1 MTERGE
7 LKGNLSAFITIFI
20 WASSFISIKILLKDF
35 SPIEIMFYRLILANI
50 IFFAVSPHFIKYRN
64 IKEELL
70 FLGAGLCGVT
80 LYYLFQNTALSLTSA
95 SNVSVLISIS
105 PFFTAI
111 FSRYFAK
118 EEHFSSNFFI
128 GFGVSIIGIFL
139 IGFDGNFILKL
150 NPVGDLF
157 AVLAAV
163 VWALYSVILKKISA
177 LNYNTIQFTRKIF
190 FYGLLFLLP
199 LLNLTNFQFGLSRFG
214 HMPNLLNILF
224 LGAGAS
230 ALCYVTWN
238 FAVSVLGAVKTS
250 VYIYAIPIITIV
262 ISSIVLHEK
271 FTYVALF
278 GVVLVLFG
286 LFLSESKTR
295 IVREN

>member
-1 MTERGE
+1 MTNRRE

-20 WASSFISIKILLKDF
+20 WASSFIFIKILLKDF
-35 SPIEIMFYRLILANI
+35 SPIEIMFYRLVLAYIIL
-50 IFFAVSPHFIKYRN
+50 FAVSPHFIKYRN

-80 LYYLFQNTALSLTSA
+80 LYYLFQNIALSLTSA

-118 EEHFSSNFFI
+118 EEQFSSNFFI

-139 IGFDGNFILKL
+139 IGFNGNFILKL

-163 VWALYSVILKKISA
+163 VWAI
-177 LNYNTIQFTRKIF
+177 IF
-190 FYGLLFLLP
+190 RDLEEDQH
-199 LLNLTNFQFGLSRFG
+199 T
-214 HMPNLLNILF
+214 
-224 LGAGAS
+224 
-230 ALCYVTWN
+230 
-238 FAVSVLGAVKTS
+238 
-250 VYIYAIPIITIV
+250 
-262 ISSIVLHEK
+262 
-271 FTYVALF
+271 
-278 GVVLVLFG
+278 
-286 LFLSESKTR
+286 
-295 IVREN
+295 